1 MQDPEDALLNSSDT
15 LSNSPA
21 HCMKRE
27 KEEEGCHASAQH
39 MLTASLATRPSQ
51 LRLVHVQEGEAAGDV
66 QRNEALL
73 H

>member
-1 MQDPEDALLNSSDT
+1 MRDHEDAHPKSSGT

-27 KEEEGCHASAQH
+27 KEEEGCRASAQH
-39 MLTASLATRPSQ
+39 MLTASQGIRPSQ
-51 LRLVHVQEGEAAGDV
+51 LRLVLVQEGEAAGDI
-66 QRNEALL
+66 QRDEALL